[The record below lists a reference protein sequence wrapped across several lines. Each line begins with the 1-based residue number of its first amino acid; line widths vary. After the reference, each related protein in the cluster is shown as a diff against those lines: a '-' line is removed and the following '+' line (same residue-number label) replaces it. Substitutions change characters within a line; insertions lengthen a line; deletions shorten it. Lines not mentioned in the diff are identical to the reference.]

1 MNMKKFLAGILTA
14 VLLVA
19 MLPSMIFAAESTT
32 VLSGQLQLQ
41 GIYGAGSDLRA
52 DYSKVNPSG
61 LTDDDV
67 TFQWSRMTPEELEWL
82 EENPDQGSQLELP
95 ELGTK
100 SSYTLQESDVGYHM
114 ILVVTGREEMG
125 VTGSLT
131 VISKTVVTEEE
142 AQALP
147 ADDTD
152 AALDENIVVI
162 DELEAELVSA
172 QDEGITEDPESDE
185 IYEDEESGESY
196 TEEPYTDDDSDMI
209 DVTIEEEYDSLSAE
223 DEGSDSQEDTIYSEP
238 EDSYTEEEYPQEE
251 TEDVQAEPA
260 EASEQDEILESPVEP
275 SYIAEAQT
283 EDGSGVLDFGDI
295 AYEDLT
301 SGDVAYQTVTVT
313 NIGESTLSFTE
324 IAPEHFM
331 VQDIVDPLLPGESV
345 SLWVQPREG
354 LDPGIYEDVIT
365 YVSEEGA
372 EAEFTAVAVVLDPVE
387 EVQEPDPAEDPD
399 VDSEVLEE
407 LNGLNEELM
416 PASEPGEEPDAD
428 SVEDPEEEI
437 ENSAN
442 ELEQIPQEAV
452 EDPEEEPGEEP
463 AEEPGEEPKA
473 EPAMTVTSSS
483 LTFSS
488 VQEGYESVAAQTLSI
503 ANSGNVTL
511 KLLAPASDCF
521 DITLEDGV
529 SGLGDYELE
538 AGSSVDIQV
547 SPKAGLA
554 KGDYTETISFGALTD
569 SGEEAPVQTVTVSF
583 SVTEKEDTSVKL
595 QSIVSPERITGLAY
609 GTAKDAASLKLPSVV
624 TINTTSGQMNAQ
636 VAWDVASSAYDP
648 SSTSAQ
654 NFSVNGTVTL
664 PEGVTNPENI
674 SLNVSVNVSVS
685 GYTAKTADPAQNQ
698 ISGISGKYT
707 TSSRI
712 SFTAI
717 GAGMDNSNPKSGD
730 TRYIPESWSVVN
742 RYNWEKSPYTASF
755 GMAKAGTYT
764 LSVTFK
770 QQKYNGSA
778 WADTGVEDQKSV
790 AFTVEQAAV
799 TPTAV
804 PGQSLTPAAQKTA
817 VETGDT
823 TPILPLVI
831 VLVVA
836 IAAIAGVIVYRS
848 KRK

>member
-19 MLPSMIFAAESTT
+19 MLPSMIFATENTV
-32 VLSGQLQLQ
+32 VLSGQLQLK
-41 GIYGAGSDLRA
+41 GIYGAGSDLSA
-52 DYSKVNPSG
+52 DYSKVDPAG

-100 SSYTLQESDVGYHM
+100 SFYTLQESDVGYHM

-152 AALDENIVVI
+152 ASLDEDIVVI

-172 QDEGITEDPESDE
+172 QDDMIQEDPQGDE
-185 IYEDEESGESY
+185 IYEYEESDDSY
-196 TEEPYTDDDSDMI
+196 TEESYADDDSDMI

-223 DEGSDSQEDTIYSEP
+223 DEESDSQEDMIYSDP

-251 TEDVQAEPA
+251 AEDVQAEPA
-260 EASEQDEILESPVEP
+260 EASEPDEILESPVEP

-345 SLWVQPREG
+345 TLWVQPREG

-387 EVQEPDPAEDPD
+387 EVQEPDTVEDPD

-407 LNGLNEELM
+407 LNGLNEDLT
-416 PASEPGEEPDAD
+416 PASEPADDPDAD
-428 SVEDPEEEI
+428 SAEDPEAAI

-442 ELEQIPQEAV
+442 ELEEIPQEAV
-452 EDPEEEPGEEP
+452 EEPEEEP
-463 AEEPGEEPKA
+463 AEEPKA
-473 EPAMTVTSSS
+473 EPAMTVTSTSI
-483 LTFSS
+483 TFSS

-511 KLLAPASDCF
+511 KLLAPQSDSF

-554 KGDYTETISFGALTD
+554 KGDYAETISFGASTD
-569 SGEEAPVQTVTVSF
+569 SGEAAPAQTVTVSF

-609 GTAKDAASLKLPSVV
+609 GTAKDAASLTLPSVV
-624 TINTTSGQMNAQ
+624 AINTTNGQMNAQ

-717 GAGMDNSNPKSGD
+717 GAGMDNANPNAGD

-836 IAAIAGVIVYRS
+836 IAAIAGGIRS
-848 KRK
+848 LRSI

>member
-1 MNMKKFLAGILTA
+1 VDPA
-14 VLLVA
+14 
-19 MLPSMIFAAESTT
+19 
-32 VLSGQLQLQ
+32 
-41 GIYGAGSDLRA
+41 
-52 DYSKVNPSG
+52 G

-100 SSYTLQESDVGYHM
+100 SFYTLQESDVGYHM

-152 AALDENIVVI
+152 ASLDEDIVVI
-162 DELEAELVSA
+162 DELEAELVST
-172 QDEGITEDPESDE
+172 QDDMIQEDPQGDE
-185 IYEDEESGESY
+185 IYEYEESDDSY
-196 TEEPYTDDDSDMI
+196 TEESYADDDSDMI

-223 DEGSDSQEDTIYSEP
+223 DEESDSQEDMIYSDP

-251 TEDVQAEPA
+251 AEDVQAEPA
-260 EASEQDEILESPVEP
+260 EASEPDEILESPVEP

-345 SLWVQPREG
+345 TLWVQPREG

-387 EVQEPDPAEDPD
+387 EVQEPDTVEDPD

-407 LNGLNEELM
+407 LNGLNEDLT
-416 PASEPGEEPDAD
+416 PASEPADDPDAD
-428 SVEDPEEEI
+428 SAENPEAAI

-442 ELEQIPQEAV
+442 ELEEIPQEAV
-452 EDPEEEPGEEP
+452 EEPEEEP
-463 AEEPGEEPKA
+463 AEEPKA
-473 EPAMTVTSSS
+473 EPAMTVTSTSI
-483 LTFSS
+483 TFSS

-511 KLLAPASDCF
+511 KLLAPQSDSF

-554 KGDYTETISFGALTD
+554 KGDYAETISFGASTD
-569 SGEEAPVQTVTVSF
+569 SGEAAPAQTVTVSF

-609 GTAKDAASLKLPSVV
+609 GTAKDAASLTLPSVV
-624 TINTTSGQMNAQ
+624 AINTTNGQMNAQ

-717 GAGMDNSNPKSGD
+717 GAGMDNANPNAGD

>member
-1 MNMKKFLAGILTA
+1 MNMRKFLAGILTA

-19 MLPSMIFAAESTT
+19 MLPSMIFATENTV
-32 VLSGQLQLQ
+32 VLSGQLQLK
-41 GIYGAGSDLRA
+41 GIYGAGSDLSA
-52 DYSKVNPSG
+52 DYSKVDPAG

-100 SSYTLQESDVGYHM
+100 SFYTLQESDVGYHM

-152 AALDENIVVI
+152 ASLDEDIVVI

-172 QDEGITEDPESDE
+172 QDDMIQEDPQGDE
-185 IYEDEESGESY
+185 IYEYEESDDSY
-196 TEEPYTDDDSDMI
+196 TEESYADDDSDMI

-223 DEGSDSQEDTIYSEP
+223 DEESDSQEDMIYSDP

-251 TEDVQAEPA
+251 AEDVQAEPA
-260 EASEQDEILESPVEP
+260 EASEPDEILESPVEP

-345 SLWVQPREG
+345 TLWVQPREG

-387 EVQEPDPAEDPD
+387 EVQEPDTVEDPD

-407 LNGLNEELM
+407 LNGLNEDLT
-416 PASEPGEEPDAD
+416 PASEPADDPDAD
-428 SVEDPEEEI
+428 SAEDPEAAI

-442 ELEQIPQEAV
+442 ELEEIPQEAV
-452 EDPEEEPGEEP
+452 EEPEEEP
-463 AEEPGEEPKA
+463 AEEPKA
-473 EPAMTVTSSS
+473 EPAMTVTSTSI
-483 LTFSS
+483 TFSS

-511 KLLAPASDCF
+511 KLLAPQSDSF

-554 KGDYTETISFGALTD
+554 KGDYAETISFGASTD
-569 SGEEAPVQTVTVSF
+569 SGEAAPAQTVTVSF

-609 GTAKDAASLKLPSVV
+609 GTAKDAASLTLPSVV
-624 TINTTSGQMNAQ
+624 AINTTNGQMNAQ

-717 GAGMDNSNPKSGD
+717 GAGMDNANPNAGD